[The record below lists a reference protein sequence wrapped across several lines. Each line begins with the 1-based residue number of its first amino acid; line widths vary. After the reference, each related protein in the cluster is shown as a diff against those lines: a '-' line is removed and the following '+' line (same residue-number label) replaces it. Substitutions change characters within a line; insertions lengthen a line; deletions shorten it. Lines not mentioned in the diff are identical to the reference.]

1 MRSECLQAVLVLGL
15 NGVRLLNKEQVVDH
29 DDKGTDIDGA
39 AAECGKREHGLHN
52 RGDCGN
58 DAELKRAIHLRGL
71 VGALDARNTCGK
83 IDNALDDKHDRGEHG
98 VRPVRGIEAA
108 PGDTDAGDDEAGD
121 AQNKVDEGKDF
132 ESLAS
137 GAQGWSFRYEYADL
151 A

>member
-39 AAECGKREHGLHN
+39 AAECGKREHGLRN

-71 VGALDARNTCGK
+71 LAPLMPATPAERSTMP
-83 IDNALDDKHDRGEHG
+83 LTTSTT
-98 VRPVRGIEAA
+98 AA
-108 PGDTDAGDDEAGD
+108 SMAFDPY
-121 AQNKVDEGKDF
+121 V
-132 ESLAS
+132 ESRLPLAIPIP
-137 GAQGWSFRYEYADL
+137 AMTRL
-151 A
+151 AMPKTK